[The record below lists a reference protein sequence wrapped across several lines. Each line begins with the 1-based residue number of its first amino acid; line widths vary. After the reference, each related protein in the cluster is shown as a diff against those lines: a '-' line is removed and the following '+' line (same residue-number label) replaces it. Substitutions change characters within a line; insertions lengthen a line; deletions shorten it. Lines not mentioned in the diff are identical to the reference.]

1 MNVYNNC
8 PLDARDFTDYRSSSD
23 INNELIQ
30 KHKINNSFEFKK
42 FINNEA
48 LNIMTNE
55 KKKIESLYNCGDHKI
70 EKNSTVLAN
79 DSDVKGKY
87 QTY

>member
-1 MNVYNNC
+1 
-8 PLDARDFTDYRSSSD
+8 
-23 INNELIQ
+23 
-30 KHKINNSFEFKK
+30 
-42 FINNEA
+42 
-48 LNIMTNE
+48 MTNE

>member
-30 KHKINNSFEFKK
+30 KNKLNNSFEFNK
-42 FINNEA
+42 FLNNKALDIINS
-48 LNIMTNE
+48 E
-55 KKKIESLYNCGDHKI
+55 KQKVETLYNCGDHTI
-70 EKNSTVLAN
+70 QNNSTVLPN